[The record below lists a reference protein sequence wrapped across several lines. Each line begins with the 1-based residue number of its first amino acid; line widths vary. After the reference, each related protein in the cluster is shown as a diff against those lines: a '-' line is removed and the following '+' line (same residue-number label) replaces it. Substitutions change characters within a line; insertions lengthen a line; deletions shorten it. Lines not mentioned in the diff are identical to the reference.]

1 MRCLSS
7 KNLLITTALALVLST
22 GNVLAGPD
30 DPASKDPVAAAI
42 PAPEPATVPP
52 PAAADVAV
60 PAPAADSSTTA
71 AATPPKIDIDS
82 LVPMPE
88 PADVPPPTAKDI
100 VQETQPAP
108 APAAADTKPAPAPT
122 TTEAKPVPA
131 PVAAPSGIAAADQP
145 VADKLSELLTG
156 KQLDRFLD
164 RKQDRPAI
172 VAFYKERA
180 FAPLWIENGTP
191 TARANAAVAK
201 LKDADAD
208 GLDPDD
214 FATPSLSGLDNP
226 QALAEA
232 DLKLTIAAMHY
243 ARVASSGRVHPWRV
257 SADIEYALPTPE
269 PGDVLAKLGASK
281 DVAKT
286 LDAFNPPQPGFQALR
301 KKLAELKGHGS
312 DAPTVRIPGGP
323 VVKVGKKDPR
333 VPALRE
339 RLGLAGD
346 AANTTYDKPLAEA
359 VMAFQR
365 GNSLNATGTLNPAT
379 VDALNGSHSGR
390 EIDTIV
396 ANMERWRWLPRDI
409 GKTYVMVNI
418 PDYTLRVVHNGALV
432 WQTRIVAGQPHKQTP
447 LISAEMKYI
456 TVNPTWNVPPSIV
469 QNEYL
474 PALKNDPEA
483 MSRIGL
489 KVSYNPDGTVH
500 ISQPPGERN
509 ALGRIR
515 FNFPNKF
522 LVYQHDT
529 PDKKLF
535 AFDKRAFSHGCMRVQ
550 DPVKYAEVLLGLVLP
565 KEGYT
570 QDRIRKMYGSA
581 EIDIKFP
588 TFIPVHLTY
597 QTAYVDDAGKLVI
610 REDVYGL
617 DAKLQA
623 ALRGDHR
630 VAEISPGEP
639 RRESYRP
646 ARMARP
652 GQDPRQ
658 AGGPFWF
665 FGRLFQ

>member
-1 MRCLSS
+1 MRSLSS
-7 KNLLITTALALVLST
+7 KNLLITTALALVLTT
-22 GNVLAGPD
+22 GNVLAGSD
-30 DPASKDPVAAAI
+30 APASNDPVATAI
-42 PAPEPATVPP
+42 PTPEPANVPP
-52 PAAADVAV
+52 PTASDVAS
-60 PAPAADSSTTA
+60 PAPAATDTTA
-71 AATPPKIDIDS
+71 TAAPPKVDIDS

-88 PADVPPPTAKDI
+88 TADVPPPTAKDI
-100 VQETQPAP
+100 VQDTKPAPDSKPAPAAAETKPAP
-108 APAAADTKPAPAPT
+108 APAAA
-122 TTEAKPVPA
+122 
-131 PVAAPSGIAAADQP
+131 PSGTATADQP
-145 VADKLSELLTG
+145 VVDKLTEIVTG

-180 FAPLWIENGTP
+180 FAPLWIENGAP
-191 TARANAAVAK
+191 GARATMAVDK
-201 LKDADAD
+201 LKSSDSD

-214 FATPSLSGLDNP
+214 FNIPSLAGLDNP

-232 DLKLTIAAMHY
+232 DLKLTVAAMHY
-243 ARVASSGRVHPWRV
+243 ARVAQSGRVHPWRV
-257 SADIEYALPTPE
+257 SADIDYTLPTPE
-269 PGDVLAKLGASK
+269 AADVLAKLAASK

-301 KKLAELKGHGS
+301 KKLAELRGRS
-312 DAPTVRIPGGP
+312 NDAPTVRIPGGP

-333 VPALRE
+333 VPVLRE

-365 GNSLNATGTLNPAT
+365 ANALSATGTLTPAT
-379 VDALNGSHSGR
+379 VDALNGSRSGR
-390 EIDTIV
+390 EIETII
-396 ANMERWRWLPRDI
+396 ANLERWRWMPREL

-474 PALKNDPEA
+474 PALKNDPDA
-483 MSRIGL
+483 LSRIGL
-489 KVSYNPDGTVH
+489 KVSYNPDGSVH

-535 AFDKRAFSHGCMRVQ
+535 AFERRAFSHGCMRVQ

-570 QDRIRKMYGSA
+570 QDRIRRMYGSA
-581 EIDIKFP
+581 EVDIKFP
-588 TFIPVHLTY
+588 TFVPVHLTY

-610 REDVYGL
+610 REDVYGI

-630 VAEISPGEP
+630 VAETSPGEP

-646 ARMARP
+646 ARMNRP
-652 GQDPRQ
+652 DPRQ
-658 AGGPFWF
+658 AAGGGFWF